1 MKPFEFLAA
10 CLLVLVS
17 TSASGKSRE
26 ATPAALSR
34 TGQINL
40 GLAQSYLAEN
50 RLEDALARAKKAVA
64 SDPNYGET
72 HALLGLVYT
81 RIGQLDMAGPEFES
95 ALRLAPNSGSILNAH
110 AVWLCEQSQFDR
122 ADAEFQRALADPFY
136 ASPAQANFN
145 AGRCAQ
151 KAGRLPTA
159 ETYLRQALEKSP
171 NDPDVLLMLA
181 RVELLQGQWLEARA
195 FVQRRLAL
203 GATAEGL
210 GLAAKIEDVAGNTAA
225 ASRYRQQLSEQFP
238 DAAPTGEEA
247 HTP

>member
-1 MKPFEFLAA
+1 MKPFEFLAT
-10 CLLVLVS
+10 CLLILGAATVN
-17 TSASGKSRE
+17 GKSRD
-26 ATPAALSR
+26 ATPTTLSR

-40 GLAQSYLAEN
+40 GLAQGYLASN
-50 RLEDALARAKKAVA
+50 QLEDALARAKKAVA

-81 RIGQLDMAGPEFES
+81 RIGQMDKAGPEFES

-203 GATAEGL
+203 GATAEGFDL
-210 GLAAKIEDVAGNTAA
+210 RG
-225 ASRYRQQLSEQFP
+225 
-238 DAAPTGEEA
+238 
-247 HTP
+247 